1 MAMTISSIPSTDLM
15 DTVRQITQTQ
25 KPSDGFSIGS
35 PLTTSQ
41 TLSTSEAMP
50 SFGDMLSNLVNSVDK
65 ASKTAQADARAVMM
79 GKSDNIHQ
87 AMLSMQEASVA
98 FSMMSEVRN
107 KLVGAYQELMRMQ
120 V

>member
-25 KPSDGFSIGS
+25 KPADTFALGS
-35 PLTTSQ
+35 
-41 TLSTSEAMP
+41 STSTASVNGSTP
-50 SFGDMLSNLVNSVDK
+50 SFGDMLSSLVNSVDK
-65 ASKTAQADARAVMM
+65 VQKNAQMEAKNVML

-107 KLVGAYQELMRMQ
+107 KLVSAYQELMRMQ